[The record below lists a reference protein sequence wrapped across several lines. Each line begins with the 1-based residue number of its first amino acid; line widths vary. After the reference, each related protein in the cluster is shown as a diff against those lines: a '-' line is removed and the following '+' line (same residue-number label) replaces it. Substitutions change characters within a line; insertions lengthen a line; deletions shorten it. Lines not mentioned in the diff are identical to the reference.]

1 MDNVA
6 ANRRSE
12 LNQWFRSRASQNQ
25 SATDRRN
32 YIMNGAAVLI
42 EYAPSVF
49 TKSTMPPG
57 AEEFTTALSVY
68 RK

>member
-1 MDNVA
+1 
-6 ANRRSE
+6 
-12 LNQWFRSRASQNQ
+12 
-25 SATDRRN
+25 
-32 YIMNGAAVLI
+32 MNGAAVLI